1 LIFVQKRKATDMIIN
16 ISTFDLLL
24 RKHGMTQAALARRS
38 RLGTK
43 TIGRVRRGEELRI
56 SNAEKIASVFNVSI
70 EELQFPPSDEL
81 REQAGKKSGLSR
93 LVADLGSEVRNALT
107 LTSLRYKLPEQDILE
122 ASPYFFTLL
131 AELSLKRRREK
142 LEVWKDA
149 ALAAIEAGP
158 RRDFPMIESITAD
171 IWEVYYE
178 ELESIEQRDL
188 SGGFTGLHSQ
198 SPTNENPGNPFFSML
213 EGLAG
218 ECGHDLNY
226 EGLYSESFV
235 PFYSEAHS
243 DTVDKFLDPEGEHAY
258 FEPDEDA
265 CWLLLRGDI
274 PLADMP
280 KELLESGSGPDR
292 RAWVSNHPDYRPY
305 FGGLDNID
313 DDIATDDLQ
322 LENSAGNGGS
332 NA

>member
-1 LIFVQKRKATDMIIN
+1 MIIN
-16 ISTFDLLL
+16 ITTFDFLL
-24 RKHGMTQAALARRS
+24 RKHSMTQAALARRA

-70 EELQFPPSDEL
+70 EELQFPPSEEL
-81 REQAGKKSGLSR
+81 TEQAGKKSGLSR
-93 LVADLGSEVRNALT
+93 LVADLGSDVRNALT

-122 ASPYFFTLL
+122 AAPYFFTLL
-131 AELSLKRRREK
+131 AELSLKQRREK
-142 LEVWKDA
+142 LEAWKDA
-149 ALAAIEAGP
+149 ALTAIEAGP
-158 RRDFPMIESITAD
+158 RGDFPTIGSISAD
-171 IWEVYYE
+171 IWDLYHV

-188 SGGFTGLHSQ
+188 SGGFTGLHTQ
-198 SPTNENPGNPFFSML
+198 RPTRENPGNPFFSML

-226 EGLYSESFV
+226 EGLYSDSFV
-235 PFYSEAHS
+235 PFHSEAHA
-243 DTVDKFLDPEGEHAY
+243 DTVDGFLDPEGEHGY
-258 FEPDEDA
+258 FSPDEDA
-265 CWLLLRGDI
+265 AWLLLRGDI

-292 RAWVSNHPDYRPY
+292 RAWVSSHPDYRPY
-305 FGGLDNID
+305 FDGLDNTD
-313 DDIATDDLQ
+313 DDVADDDLQ
-322 LENSAGNGGS
+322 LGNNAENGGS